1 MWLLKFFPDWIFYG
15 ILIVGAC
22 GIPLSRF
29 VPMMYRSA
37 VQALS
42 AGLFIIGVFMAGAIH
57 DNTAWLDRVKD
68 LQLKLKDLEIAS
80 QQENIQIEEKIIE
93 KTKIVKERG
102 QDVIKYIDRE
112 VVKYDESCKLPK
124 EFVDALNKAA
134 EQPK

>member
-1 MWLLKFFPDWIFYG
+1 
-15 ILIVGAC
+15 
-22 GIPLSRF
+22 
-29 VPMMYRSA
+29 
-37 VQALS
+37 
-42 AGLFIIGVFMAGAIH
+42 MAGAIH
-57 DNTAWLDRVKD
+57 DNTTWLDRVKD